1 MVSTTDMAADEK
13 IIEPEVRVTDRLQV
27 LTILSAHPDVGQ
39 LWEDRVGGKS
49 DVGQLWGDRVGGK
62 SRHISAQKLTHSD
75 LYRGRR
81 GIGFLDGRH
90 SYHCP
95 HIGFNVT
102 FRDFY
107 IGKIFYFALWTEMKN
122 L

>member
-39 LWEDRVGGKS
+39 LWE
-49 DVGQLWGDRVGGK
+49 DRVGGK

-107 IGKIFYFALWTEMKN
+107 IGKIFYYALWMAIKI